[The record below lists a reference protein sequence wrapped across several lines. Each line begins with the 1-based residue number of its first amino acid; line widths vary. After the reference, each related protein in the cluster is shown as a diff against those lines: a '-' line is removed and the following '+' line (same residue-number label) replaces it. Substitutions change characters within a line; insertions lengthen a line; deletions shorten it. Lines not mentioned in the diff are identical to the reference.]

1 MVFVFAISAP
11 PVITHAIFCAD
22 TNPQPLSMNVRAGE
36 Y

>member
-22 TNPQPLSMNVRAGE
+22 TNPQPLFNECKAR
-36 Y
+36 